1 MYTYIHTYIHTGE
14 LMAIKEVDCSRAGE
28 AAISDLEAEITMLQ
42 QLRHPNIGREPCMYA
57 YMFIIMYIYIY
68 T

>member
-1 MYTYIHTYIHTGE
+1 MTMHAFTYTYIHTYIHAGE

-42 QLRHPNIGREPCMYA
+42 QLRHPNIGRVLLVCV
-57 YMFIIMYIYIY
+57 
-68 T
+68 